1 MIGDGADGN
10 TEPRMKAR
18 WLALGLSQSDLA
30 QVLDNAVAQTQG
42 GAASSEM
49 HDNHLRR
56 IAKTLVVPLGYSGRP
71 TTTKAKD
78 GVVASNKTADPM
90 ETLLGLRLMR
100 AFNQMK
106 APEAKRM
113 LVHLAEQIVKRQA
126 SRRNGR

>member
-10 TEPRMKAR
+10 TGPRMKAR

-30 QVLDNAVAQTQG
+30 EVLDNAVAQTQA
-42 GAASSEM
+42 GAASSEK

-56 IAKTLVVPLGYSGRP
+56 IAKTLVVPLGYSNRP
-71 TTTKAKD
+71 TEAEAEDK
-78 GVVASNKTADPM
+78 VVGSNQAVAAQ

-100 AFNQMK
+100 AFNHMK
-106 APEAKRM
+106 DPKAKRM

-126 SRRNGR
+126 NRRNGG

>member
-30 QVLDNAVAQTQG
+30 EVLDNAVAQTLD

-56 IAKTLVVPLGYSGRP
+56 IAKTLVVPLGYSNRP
-71 TTTKAKD
+71 TTIETED
-78 GVVASNKTADPM
+78 EVVASSKAAATL

-100 AFNQMK
+100 AFNQMNEPK
-106 APEAKRM
+106 AKRM

-126 SRRNGR
+126 NRRNGG